1 MDTHRRVEEALRRPV
16 AAVRPLRGGCV
27 ARVLCVD
34 LADGGSVV
42 VKHGGATYQIEAM
55 MLRTLA
61 ERSALPVPA
70 VLHAEPDLLI
80 LQHIEN
86 DARPNAPLDDNTQRH
101 AAELL
106 ADLHGVRGESFGLE
120 RDTLIGPL
128 AQPCPPT
135 ASWVE
140 FFAEHRLRHFG
151 AEASRRSAI
160 TPACWSDLQRL
171 ADRLRELL
179 DEPDHPSLIHGDVWG
194 GNVLCRSGRVAAF
207 IDPAVHYAHPEVEL
221 AFSTLFS
228 TFGRAFFER
237 YHQLRPI
244 PPGFFESRRDIY
256 NLYPL
261 LVHAILFG
269 RGYAAQVAAGAAR
282 ALNTRRS
289 RS

>member
-1 MDTHRRVEEALRRPV
+1 MASVFRVN
-16 AAVRPLRGGCV
+16 
-27 ARVLCVD
+27 
-34 LADGGSVV
+34 LADGGAVV
-42 VKHGGATYQIEAM
+42 IKHGGSTYQIEAM

-61 ERSALPVPA
+61 ERSALPVPG
-70 VLHAEPDLLI
+70 VLHDEPDLLI
-80 LQHIEN
+80 LEHIEHDGRL
-86 DARPNAPLDDNTQRH
+86 DASAECH

-106 ADLHGVRGESFGLE
+106 ADLHAVRGESFGFE

-128 AQPCPPT
+128 DQPCPPT

-140 FFAEHRLRHFG
+140 FFAEHRLRRFG
-151 AEASRRSAI
+151 AEASRRCAI
-160 TPACWSDLQRL
+160 TPECWSDLQRL
-171 ADRLRELL
+171 ADRLKDLL
-179 DEPDHPSLIHGDVWG
+179 DEPPHPSLIHGDVWG

-207 IDPAVHYAHPEVEL
+207 IDPAIHYAHPEVEL

-269 RGYAAQVAAGAAR
+269 GGYGTQVAAGAAR
-282 ALNTRRS
+282 AVSTRRS

>member
-1 MDTHRRVEEALRRPV
+1 MDTHRRVEEALHRPV
-16 AAVRPLRGGCV
+16 AAVRPLHGGCV

-42 VKHGGATYQIEAM
+42 VKHGGATYQIEAG

-61 ERSALPVPA
+61 GRSILPVPA

-80 LQHIEN
+80 LEHIEHDGRL
-86 DARPNAPLDDNTQRH
+86 DANAECH

-106 ADLHGVRGESFGLE
+106 ADLHAVRGESFGFE

-140 FFAEHRLRHFG
+140 FFAEHRLRPIG
-151 AEASRRSAI
+151 GLAAPRRAN
-160 TPACWSDLQRL
+160 TPHCWSDHQRL
-171 ADRLRELL
+171 ADRLGRFI
-179 DEPDHPSLIHGDVWG
+179 DEPAYPSLIHGDVWG
-194 GNVLCRSGRVAAF
+194 GNVLCKSGRVAAF
-207 IDPAVHYAHPEVEL
+207 IDPAVYYAHPEVEL

-244 PPGFFESRRDIY
+244 PPGFFECRRDIY

-269 RGYAAQVAAGAAR
+269 GGYGQQVAAGAAR
-282 ALNTRRS
+282 ALSSRRS